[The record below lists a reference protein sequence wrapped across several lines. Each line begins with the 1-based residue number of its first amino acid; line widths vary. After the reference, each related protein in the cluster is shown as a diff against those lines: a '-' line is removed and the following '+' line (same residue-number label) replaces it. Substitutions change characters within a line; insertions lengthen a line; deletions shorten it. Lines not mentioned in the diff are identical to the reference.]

1 MGVDAEDESAQ
12 SASGLVGDATEIF
25 AENELGEEEALEDQS
40 VGCLLTQAH
49 TRTHMQAHTQAHTQ
63 AHRERERE
71 RVRE

>member
-40 VGCLLTQAH
+40 VCCLLKQAH
-49 TRTHMQAHTQAHTQ
+49 TDRHTHRHAH
-63 AHRERERE
+63 AHRGRE
-71 RVRE
+71 